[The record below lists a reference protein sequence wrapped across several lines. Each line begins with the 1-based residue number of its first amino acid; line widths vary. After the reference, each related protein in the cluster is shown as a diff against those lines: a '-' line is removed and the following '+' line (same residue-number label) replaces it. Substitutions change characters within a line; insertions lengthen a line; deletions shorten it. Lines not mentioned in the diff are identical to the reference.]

1 MRELILKN
9 CNVILDSAMSS
20 IYGLEEASSLITA
33 QGDID
38 GDGQDEIVICSH
50 SRILTV
56 IKGSQVY
63 RITNRKMD
71 SSLCSVHVFPIT
83 GNQRAEII
91 TISLTGVCSVYMLQ
105 GSLDNNECTAVPHS
119 NQNNNQHSNYNHNAS
134 MTSLEIPIYDIDKSE
149 NMQNQNQYQN
159 QNQNQNNKS
168 FDLSVC
174 LSQSIITRN
183 ATVTK
188 IFM

>member
-20 IYGLEEASSLITA
+20 MYGFEEASSLITA

-50 SRILTV
+50 STILTV

-105 GSLDNNECTAVPHS
+105 GSLDNNEVTAVPHS
-119 NQNNNQHSNYNHNAS
+119 NQHYNYNHNHNAS

-149 NMQNQNQYQN
+149 NTQN

-168 FDLSVC
+168 FNLSVC